1 MTFSSLRI
9 GIDVGGTNTDA
20 VVLDTSDNLL
30 SKVKVPTTSDVT
42 TGIDHAIRS
51 VLGNSIDRSRVSHVM
66 IGTTHATNA
75 LLERRGLRKVA
86 VIRVG
91 APSTNSIRPLFGW
104 PEELRRAV
112 SIGECIVGG
121 GAELDGTEIVKFDA
135 DGVARFLASL
145 SEPVEAVA
153 ITAVF
158 SPVTAQHELLAE
170 EVVRRELGTDVHISL
185 SHEIGSL
192 GLLERENATVLNEAL
207 VGAAQRVVGSL
218 TSILEANGLGGA
230 VVFFAQNDGT
240 LMALD
245 YAMNFPVLT
254 IGSGPANSIRGAAY
268 LTGVKEALVV
278 DVGGTSTD
286 IGVLVNG
293 FPRESTFGVEIGGI
307 STNFRMPDLV
317 SIAIGGG
324 SIIRDHDGEVSVGP
338 DSVGYQLPREAL
350 IFGGRTLTL
359 SDAAVSAGRAK
370 FGMKSLPS
378 KYLQT
383 LGLGLAA
390 SDRAIAEGIDRV
402 KTMKGEMP
410 LIAVGGG
417 SVLLPDQMPGISEV
431 LLPDN
436 YDVANAIGA
445 AIGTVS
451 GQVDRIFP
459 MDRTTRS
466 AAIEQA
472 CDQAREQ
479 AVRTGADPNQ
489 IEIIDIEEVPLSY
502 LSNPAMRVRVKAA
515 GPLGSL

>member
-1 MTFSSLRI
+1 MIFSNLRI

-20 VVLDTSDNLL
+20 VVLDASDNLL
-30 SKVKVPTTSDVT
+30 FKVKVATTSDVT
-42 TGIDHAIRS
+42 TGIDNAIRS

-104 PEELRRAV
+104 PEELRKAV

-145 SEPVEAVA
+145 PLPVEAVA

-170 EVVRRELGTDVHISL
+170 EVVRRELGGDVHISL

-207 VGAAQRVVGSL
+207 VGTAQGVVGSL

-254 IGSGPANSIRGAAY
+254 IGSGPANSIRGAAH

-324 SIIRDHDGEVSVGP
+324 SIIRDHDGEISV
-338 DSVGYQLPREAL
+338 V
-350 IFGGRTLTL
+350 LT
-359 SDAAVSAGRAK
+359 ASATN
-370 FGMKSLPS
+370 FL
-378 KYLQT
+378 
-383 LGLGLAA
+383 
-390 SDRAIAEGIDRV
+390 
-402 KTMKGEMP
+402 
-410 LIAVGGG
+410 
-417 SVLLPDQMPGISEV
+417 
-431 LLPDN
+431 
-436 YDVANAIGA
+436 
-445 AIGTVS
+445 
-451 GQVDRIFP
+451 
-459 MDRTTRS
+459 TRH
-466 AAIEQA
+466 
-472 CDQAREQ
+472 
-479 AVRTGADPNQ
+479 
-489 IEIIDIEEVPLSY
+489 
-502 LSNPAMRVRVKAA
+502 
-515 GPLGSL
+515 

>member
-1 MTFSSLRI
+1 MSSTDLRI
-9 GIDVGGTNTDA
+9 GIDVGGTHTDA
-20 VVLDTSDNLL
+20 VVLDASDTLL
-30 SKVKVPTTSDVT
+30 SKVKVPTTPDVT
-42 TGIDHAIRS
+42 TGIDDAIRS
-51 VLGNSIDRSRVSHVM
+51 VLGASIEKSRVGHVM

-86 VIRVG
+86 VVRVG

-104 PEELRRAV
+104 PKELREAV
-112 SIGECIVGG
+112 SLGECIVGG
-121 GAELDGTEIVKFDA
+121 GAELDGTAVTDFDA
-135 DGVARFLASL
+135 DALARFLTSL
-145 SEPVEAVA
+145 TEPVEAVA

-158 SPVTAQHELLAE
+158 SPVTADHELLAE
-170 EVVRRELGTDVHISL
+170 QVVRRELGGGVHVSL

-207 VGAAQRVVGSL
+207 VGAAQGVVGSL
-218 TSILEANGLGGA
+218 HQILAANGLGSA

-293 FPRESTFGVEIGGI
+293 FPRESTFGVQIGGI

-324 SIIRDHDGEVSVGP
+324 SIIRSLEGDVRVGP
-338 DSVGYQLPREAL
+338 DSVGYRLAEEAL
-350 IFGGRTLTL
+350 IFAGSHTTL
-359 SDAAVSAGRAK
+359 SDAAVAAGRAQ
-370 FGMKSLPS
+370 FGTTSIDPR
-378 KYLQT
+378 YLEV
-383 LGLGLAA
+383 LGAGLVA
-390 SDRAIAEGIDRV
+390 SDRAIAEAIDRV
-402 KTMKGEMP
+402 KTMKGEVP

-417 SVLLPDQMPGISEV
+417 SVLLADRMPGISEV
-431 LLPDN
+431 LRPKN

-451 GQVDRIFP
+451 GQIDRIFSL
-459 MDRTTRS
+459 DRTPR
-466 AAIEQA
+466 ADVINQA
-472 CDQAREQ
+472 CDQAKEQ
-479 AVRTGADPNQ
+479 AVRAGADPNRV
-489 IEIIDIEEVPLSY
+489 EIIDIEEVPLSY

>member
-1 MTFSSLRI
+1 MTFSNLRI
-9 GIDVGGTNTDA
+9 GIDVGGTHTDA

-30 SKVKVPTTSDVT
+30 SKVKVATTSDVT
-42 TGIDHAIRS
+42 TGIDNAIRS
-51 VLGNSIDRSRVSHVM
+51 VLEASIDKSRISHVM

-75 LLERRGLRKVA
+75 LLEMRGLRKVA

-104 PEELRRAV
+104 PEELRKAV

-121 GAELDGTEIVKFDA
+121 GAELDGTEIVEFDA
-135 DGVARFLASL
+135 DAVARFLASL
-145 SEPVEAVA
+145 PQPVEAVA

-158 SPVTAQHELLAE
+158 SPVTAEHEMLAE
-170 EVVRRELGTDVHISL
+170 QVVRRELGGKVHVSL

-207 VGAAQRVVGSL
+207 VGAAQGVVGSL
-218 TSILEANGLGGA
+218 TSVLEANGLGSA

-254 IGSGPANSIRGAAY
+254 IGSGPANSIRGAAH
-268 LTGVKEALVV
+268 LTGVKEALVI

-293 FPRESTFGVEIGGI
+293 FPRESTFGVQIGGI

-324 SIIRDHDGEVSVGP
+324 SIIRERNGEINVGP
-338 DSVGYQLPREAL
+338 DSVGYQLSREAL
-350 IFGGRTLTL
+350 IFGGSQLTL
-359 SDAAVSAGRAK
+359 SDASVSAGRAS
-370 FGMKSLPS
+370 FGTKTIDP
-378 KYLQT
+378 KYSET
-383 LGLGLAA
+383 LGIGLAA
-390 SDRAIAEGIDRV
+390 SDRAIADGIDRV
-402 KTMKGEMP
+402 KTMRGEMP

-417 SVLLPDQMPGISEV
+417 SVLLADRMPGISEI
-431 LLPDN
+431 LRPDN

-451 GQVDRIFP
+451 GQLDRIFP
-459 MDRTTRS
+459 MDRTSRS
-466 AAIEQA
+466 EVITQA
-472 CDQAREQ
+472 CDQAKEQ
-479 AVRTGADPNQ
+479 AVRAGADPNLV
-489 IEIIDIEEVPLSY
+489 EIIDIEEVPLSY